1 MGIRVFTGIAVGM
14 SVLVGAGLVA
24 VSATQGQVKP
34 APGAAG
40 KDVKREVV
48 VVQPGPAGGTS
59 HWASQGSRIGVA
71 ISDVAAGDAR
81 SGAIVDEVTAG
92 SPAEKAGFRAG
103 DLIVAFDGERVR
115 SARQLTRIVDET
127 PAGRAVKASV
137 VREGRQTDLSV
148 TPEADSGFALRWLE
162 RGREHDARMRVM
174 PREFHFEMPEVPD
187 IPDMPELQDRIVES
201 MVMRPPRLGVSTQGL
216 TPELAE
222 YFGVKEGV
230 LVSSVS
236 KESAAAKAGVK
247 AGDVITSVDGRTVED
262 SGDLRRELWKNEEAT
277 EVTLGVVRD
286 RKPLSLKVQLAS
298 PEAPKAPRRRSFTL

>member
-14 SVLVGAGLVA
+14 TVLVGAGLVA

-34 APGAAG
+34 APGKSG
-40 KDVKREVV
+40 QEVKREVV
-48 VVQPGPAGGTS
+48 VVKPGTGGETMQ
-59 HWASQGSRIGVA
+59 WTAQGSRIGVA
-71 ISDVAAGDAR
+71 ISDVAAGDTR
-81 SGAIVDEVTAG
+81 SGAVVDEVTTG
-92 SPAEKAGFRAG
+92 SPAEKAGFKAG
-103 DLIVAFDGERVR
+103 DLIVVFDGERVR

-127 PAGRAVKASV
+127 PAGRPVKVSV

-148 TPEADSGFALRWLE
+148 TPEADKGFAMHWLE
-162 RGREHDARMRVM
+162 GGHGPETRMRVM
-174 PREFHFEMPEVPD
+174 PREFHFEVPEAPE
-187 IPDMPELQDRIVES
+187 IPDMPELQERIAES
-201 MVMRPPRLGVSTQGL
+201 MVMRPARLGVSTQSL

-247 AGDVITSVDGRTVED
+247 AGDVITSIDGRTVED
-262 SGDLRRELWKNEEAT
+262 SRDLRRELWKNDEAT

-286 RKPLSLKVQLAS
+286 RKPLSLKVQLSA
-298 PEAPKAPRRRSFTL
+298 PEAPKTSRKRSFTL